1 MFLFSNLLPAEPKGE
16 HTELSHSNNNGPV
29 APTENPAEPQT
40 TTDTSAETTEQ
51 DADDEAA
58 EDTDDTRFVSH
69 HNSQHLKRSGYLL
82 RLRWYRNVFEKKGGC
97 STDSPFSIVSLYF
110 LYVFL
115 ASIRVN

>member
-16 HTELSHSNNNGPV
+16 HTELSHSNNGPV

-58 EDTDDTRFVSH
+58 EDTDDTRCVSRH
-69 HNSQHLKRSGYLL
+69 ISQHLKHSGYLL
-82 RLRWYRNVFEKKGGC
+82 RFRSYCNVFEKERQLQNSQSILC
-97 STDSPFSIVSLYF
+97 S
-110 LYVFL
+110 
-115 ASIRVN
+115 

>member
-40 TTDTSAETTEQ
+40 TTDTSVVSVVETTEQ

-58 EDTDDTRFVSH
+58 EDTDDTRCVSH
-69 HNSQHLKRSGYLL
+69 HISQHLKHSGYLL
-82 RLRWYRNVFEKKGGC
+82 RFR
-97 STDSPFSIVSLYF
+97 
-110 LYVFL
+110 
-115 ASIRVN
+115 